1 VYFGEAIGVLPT
13 PRIRV
18 PASSANVGPAFDAL
32 GLALTVYLEVSVG
45 VADATVETH
54 PAVRA
59 FRYAGGTGPIS
70 VTAGFPG
77 GRGLGY
83 SGAARVAG
91 LLAAHVQSGEGLL
104 ESRGTVLAQAIA
116 LEGHPDN
123 VAASLLGGVVASA
136 GGHATRIPLAL
147 EPAVVVWI
155 PPRETA
161 TSTSRH
167 RLAVSV
173 SFDDAV
179 FNIGRTA
186 LLVAALAA
194 GDSGALRAATED
206 RLHQD
211 ARLARVPDSRAALRA
226 AVAAGAWCAWL
237 SGSGP
242 SIAALADPADAQR
255 IAAALPSSGRVIVLR
270 IDDRGAT
277 IA

>member
-1 VYFGEAIGVLPT
+1 MGEAIGVIT
-13 PRIRV
+13 GPRIRV
-18 PASSANVGPAFDAL
+18 PASSANMGPAFDAL
-32 GLALTVYLEVSVG
+32 GLALTIYLEVSVG
-45 VADATVETH
+45 VADATGETH

-59 FRYAGGTGPIS
+59 FRYGGGTGPLS

-91 LLAAHVQSGEGLL
+91 LLAAHAQGGGGLF
-104 ESRGTVLAQAIA
+104 ESRDTVLAQATA

-147 EPAVVVWI
+147 EPAVIVWI
-155 PPRETA
+155 PARETA
-161 TSTSRH
+161 TKESRH
-167 RLAVSV
+167 RLATSV
-173 SFDDAV
+173 SFDDAT

-194 GDSGALRAATED
+194 GDSAALRAATED

-211 ARLARVPDSRAALRA
+211 TRLIRVPNSRAAMRA
-226 AVAAGAWCAWL
+226 ALDVGAWCAWL

-255 IAAALPSSGRVIVLR
+255 IAAALPSPGRAIVLR

-277 IA
+277 IE

>member
-1 VYFGEAIGVLPT
+1 VLT
-13 PRIRV
+13 GPRIRV
-18 PASSANVGPAFDAL
+18 PASSANMGPAFDAL
-32 GLALTVYLEVSVG
+32 GLAITTYLDVSVG
-45 VADATVETH
+45 AADSTVETH

-70 VTAGFPG
+70 VESAFPG

-91 LLAAHVQSGEGLL
+91 LAAAHVQRGRGLF
-104 ESRGTVLAQAIA
+104 ESRDTVLAQATE
-116 LEGHPDN
+116 LEGHADN
-123 VAASLLGGVVASA
+123 AAASLLGGVVATA

-155 PPRETA
+155 PVRETA
-161 TSTSRH
+161 TRESRRRMATSIP
-167 RLAVSV
+167 
-173 SFDDAV
+173 FDDAT

-194 GDSGALRAATED
+194 GDTDALRAATED
-206 RLHQD
+206 HLHQD
-211 ARLARVPDSRAALRA
+211 TRLARAHDSLSALRSA
-226 AVAAGAWCAWL
+226 LDAGAWCAWL

-242 SIAALADPADAQR
+242 SIAALVDPADAQR
-255 IAAALPSSGRVIVLR
+255 IAAALPSEGRTLVLH

-277 IA
+277 VE

>member
-1 VYFGEAIGVLPT
+1 MLAG

-18 PASSANVGPAFDAL
+18 PASSANMGPAFDAL
-32 GLALTVYLEVSVG
+32 GLALTTYLEVSVG
-45 VADATVETH
+45 VADATGETH

-70 VTAGFPG
+70 VTAAFPG

-91 LLAAHVQSGEGLL
+91 LLAAHVQSGRGLF
-104 ESRGTVLAQAIA
+104 ESRDTVLAQAAA
-116 LEGHPDN
+116 LEGHSDN
-123 VAASLLGGVVASA
+123 AAASLLGGVVATA

-155 PPRETA
+155 PDRET
-161 TSTSRH
+161 TTKESRH
-167 RLAVSV
+167 RLATSIA
-173 SFDDAV
+173 FDDAV

-211 ARLARVPDSRAALRA
+211 TRLARVPDSRSALRSA
-226 AVAAGAWCAWL
+226 LDAGAWCAWL

-242 SIAALADPADAQR
+242 SVAALADRADAQR
-255 IAAALPSSGRVIVLR
+255 IVAALPSPGRAIVLR

-277 IA
+277 VE